1 MGRLT
6 SHARLAPAKPDHRIM
21 DYQQRTVDRELA
33 RLLGAMGAVVLE
45 GPKACG
51 KTMTALQVARSVVRL
66 DVDANAR
73 TAAAIDPS
81 LILEGETPRL
91 IDEWQIEP
99 GVWNHVRRLIDDR
112 QENGQFILAG
122 SAVPAD
128 DTTRHTGAGRMA
140 RLRMRPMSLYESGH
154 ATGAISLA
162 GLMDGEKA
170 RSTDPGLD
178 VQELAR
184 RIAIGGWP
192 RLVHAPVDEALVAMR
207 AYVDEVRRTDIQRV
221 DGVRHDPDRVLGLMR
236 ALARNVST
244 MTPIQ
249 TLVRDLTGTGT
260 VDGDGALG
268 VDAKTA
274 YQYYQ
279 ALERLMII
287 EDQPAWGPHLRS
299 RIRVRVTPKRH
310 FVDPAVAVAVLRAT
324 PERLL
329 GDLNLLGFL
338 FESLVVRDLRVY
350 AQAFDAQVLHYK
362 DSSDLEVDAI
372 VECADGRWGAI
383 EVKLGPGMVDQGA
396 ASLKAFAAKVDTEKC
411 GAPQFL
417 AVITGFGLGYVR
429 PDGVQVVP
437 IGALGP

>member
-1 MGRLT
+1 
-6 SHARLAPAKPDHRIM
+6 M
-21 DYQQRTVDRELA
+21 DYQTRTVDRELT
-33 RLLGAMGAVVLE
+33 RILGAMGAVVLE

-66 DVDANAR
+66 DVDVNAR
-73 TAAAIDPS
+73 AAAAIDPS
-81 LILEGETPRL
+81 LILEGDTPRL

-99 GVWNHVRRLIDDR
+99 AVWNQVRRVIDDR
-112 QENGQFILAG
+112 QANGQFILAG

-128 DTTRHTGAGRMA
+128 DTARHTGAGRMA

-154 ATGAISLA
+154 ATGAVSLA
-162 GLMDGEKA
+162 GLIGGQKA
-170 RSTDPGLD
+170 RSADPGLD
-178 VQELAR
+178 LQELAR
-184 RIAIGGWP
+184 RIAVGGWP
-192 RLVHAPVDEALVAMR
+192 RFVHAPVDQALVAMR
-207 AYVDEVRRTDIQRV
+207 AYVDEVRRTDIQRL
-221 DGVRHDPDRVLGLMR
+221 DGVSRDPDRVLGLMR

-249 TLVRDLTGTGT
+249 TLVRDVAGARTGPAGI
-260 VDGDGALG
+260 
-268 VDAKTA
+268 DAKTA

-299 RIRVRVTPKRH
+299 RIRVRVSPKRH

-324 PERLL
+324 PDRLL
-329 GDLNLLGFL
+329 EDLNLLGFL

-350 AQAFDAQVLHYK
+350 AQALDAQVLHYK

-372 VECADGRWGAI
+372 IECADGRWGAI
-383 EVKLGPGMVDQGA
+383 EVKLGPRMVDQGA
-396 ASLKAFAAKVDTEKC
+396 ASLRAFAAKVDTGKC
-411 GAPQFL
+411 GPPKFL

-429 PDGVQVVP
+429 PDGVQVIP